1 MAPLHARQV
10 APHSCPLLLR
20 LPISYPFHL
29 TTPQVLRTHFHD
41 FMLDVHAQLHTRRS
55 EADPLLGVADHV
67 AARCRVLALDE
78 LFVNDVADAAIL
90 NRWEGR
96 IIVYCK

>member
-1 MAPLHARQV
+1 
-10 APHSCPLLLR
+10 
-20 LPISYPFHL
+20 
-29 TTPQVLRTHFHD
+29 
-41 FMLDVHAQLHTRRS
+41 MLDVHAQLHKRRS

-90 NRWEGR
+90 NR
-96 IIVYCK
+96 